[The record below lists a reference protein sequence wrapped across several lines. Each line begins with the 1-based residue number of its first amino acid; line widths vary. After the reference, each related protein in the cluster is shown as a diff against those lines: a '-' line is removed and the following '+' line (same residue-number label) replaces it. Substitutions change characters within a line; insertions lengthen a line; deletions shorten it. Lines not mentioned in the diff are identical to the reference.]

1 MAAAPATPSPAGG
14 DHPSPTGPAPGGRA
28 ASAPIMGRDHE
39 PTIFEFSS
47 PGRRAWSFRTTGV
60 PEWEAA
66 DLVPEGARRD
76 EPVPLTEVS
85 ERDLVA
91 HVTRLS
97 HRQYSVDL
105 GAYPLGSCTMKYNP
119 KLCDDAASMPG
130 LTGVHPAAPPQCTQ
144 GWLELLWSLAD
155 TLCRITGMAA
165 ATLQPPAGA
174 AGELTGLLLMRAY
187 HQSNGETRRKVIIP
201 DSSHGTNPA
210 SVTLGGYET
219 VTVPSDH
226 RGLVDLEALRA
237 RLDGDV
243 AGIMLTNPNTLGLFE
258 EDIADIAAA
267 VHDVGGLLYY
277 DGANLNAILGVTRPG
292 DMGFDVVH
300 MNLHKTFAVPHG
312 GGGPGAGPV
321 AVSARLADF
330 LPGPIPVRHA
340 DGSFAWSTPSR
351 SIGRVHSWHGNALA
365 LARAWSYILA
375 NGGDGLRRVAEGA
388 VLNANWL
395 RHQLRGVYDLPYDR
409 PNMHEFV
416 ASTTSLKKAKGV
428 RALDVGKRL
437 LEEGFHAPTVYFP
450 LIVDEALMIEPT
462 ETESPQTVAALAQ
475 SLLDIAAD
483 AEGVPA
489 QAPRTTPVGRVDE
502 ARAARTLLPTWDSV
516 VAGGK
521 GGPATPES
529 R

>member
-1 MAAAPATPSPAGG
+1 V
-14 DHPSPTGPAPGGRA
+14 
-28 ASAPIMGRDHE
+28 
-39 PTIFEFSS
+39 FEYSS
-47 PGRRAWSFRTTGV
+47 PGRAAWSFRTTGV
-60 PEWEAA
+60 PEWDATE
-66 DLVPEGARRD
+66 LVPAGWLRA
-76 EPVPLTEVS
+76 EPIPLTEVS

-119 KLCDDAASMPG
+119 KLCDDAASLPG
-130 LTGVHPAAPPQCTQ
+130 LTRAHPATPAPLAQ

-174 AGELTGLLLMRAY
+174 AGELTGLLLMRAF
-187 HQSNGETRRKVIIP
+187 HESRGQTRHKVIIP
-201 DSSHGTNPA
+201 DSAHGTNPA
-210 SVTLGGYET
+210 SVTLGGYQT
-219 VTVPSDH
+219 VTVPSDS
-226 RGLVDLEALRA
+226 RGLVDLDALRA
-237 RLDGDV
+237 RLDPDV

-258 EDIADIAAA
+258 EDIADIAAE
-267 VHDVGGLLYY
+267 VHQVGGLLYY

-292 DMGFDVVH
+292 DMGFDIVH

-330 LPGPIPVRHA
+330 LPGPIPQRQP
-340 DGSFAWSTPSR
+340 DGMFTWSTPAR
-351 SIGRVHSWHGNALA
+351 SIGRVHSWHGNTLA

-416 ASTTSLKKAKGV
+416 ASTTALKKAKGL
-428 RALDVGKRL
+428 RALDVAKRL

-462 ETESPQTVAALAQ
+462 ETESPQTVAALAEA
-475 SLLDIAAD
+475 LLAIAAD
-483 AEGVPA
+483 DPGVAE

-502 ARAARTLLPTWDSV
+502 ARAARDLQPTWDAV
-516 VAGGK
+516 LAGQG
-521 GGPATPES
+521 
-529 R
+529 RR